1 MSIIMIYF
9 IFIVI
14 IIIFPIY
21 KYGNEN
27 TKRLISVCI
36 SESYTTELGFEPR
49 QSDSQILSHNH
60 VFCCYFYTPCLP
72 H

>member
-9 IFIVI
+9 VFII

-49 QSDSQILSHNH
+49 QSDSQTLSHDH
-60 VFCCYFYTPCLP
+60 VLRCYFYTPCPP